1 VKVGDLVKHAV
12 YGLGIITNQ
21 HSVKSFNK
29 GETTAQVHFVMS
41 PQHYIEHLWLFELE
55 AV

>member
-1 VKVGDLVKHAV
+1 MKVGDLVKHAV

-41 PQHYIEHLWLFELE
+41 PQPYIEHLWLFELE